1 MINMN
6 TLKKSSAI
14 ISRNL
19 LIAFVVYF
27 LFYSFVKN
35 ANNLAFFCTK
45 FIVYFHFICLNFH
58 YRKIMKICGDDMQ
71 TSPQSNDKIYDL
83 AVIGGGINGVGIAAD
98 ASGRGLSVFLCEK
111 DDLAS
116 HTSSASS
123 KLIHGGLRYLEHKEF
138 RLVREALAEREVLL
152 AKAPHIIRP
161 MRFIMP
167 HRPHLRPAWLIRTG
181 LFFYDHLGK
190 REKLLGSNNVYFK
203 EDSPLNSA
211 ITRGFEYSDCAVDDS
226 RLVVLNAMHA
236 REKGADVVTRT
247 RCLSAQRDGQ
257 YWLVDLENE
266 HGQFQ
271 IKAKALVNAAG
282 PWVAQFIKQ
291 DLQLKSPYGIRLIQ
305 GSHIIVPKLYECD
318 KAFIMQNDDRRIV
331 FAIPYLDQYTMIGTT
346 DREYQGDPAQVKI
359 TQEEIDYLIEVSN
372 AHFKKQLTQQD
383 IIWTFAGVR
392 PLCDDESDNPS
403 AITRDYTLALSKGEK
418 GQAPLLSVFGGKLTT
433 YRKLAESA
441 MQQLKAFFPEM
452 QGSWTAT
459 EALPG
464 GENMHS
470 VEQLIQEIR
479 AQITDAPEALAKR
492 WASTYGSRI
501 WNILG
506 EITSVDQLGKHFGQ
520 GLYAKEVDY
529 LSRFEW
535 VTSTQDVLW
544 RRSKLGLSFMP
555 SEELA
560 LDAYLAAKQQSPHA
574 A

>member
-1 MINMN
+1 
-6 TLKKSSAI
+6 
-14 ISRNL
+14 
-19 LIAFVVYF
+19 
-27 LFYSFVKN
+27 
-35 ANNLAFFCTK
+35 
-45 FIVYFHFICLNFH
+45 
-58 YRKIMKICGDDMQ
+58 MQ
-71 TSPQSNDKIYDL
+71 TSPLLKDKIYDI

-98 ASGRGLSVFLCEK
+98 AAGRGLSVFLCEK

-203 EDSPLNSA
+203 DDSPLNSA

-247 RCLSAQRDGQ
+247 RCLSAQRVEG
-257 YWLVDLENE
+257 YWVVELENAQ
-266 HGQFQ
+266 GSFK

-291 DLQLKSPYGIRLIQ
+291 DLELKSPYGIRLIQ
-305 GSHIIVPKLYECD
+305 GSHIVVPKLYEGD

-331 FAIPYLDQYTMIGTT
+331 FAIPYLEQYTMIGTT
-346 DREYQGDPAQVKI
+346 DREYQGDPSKVQI
-359 TQEEIDYLIEVSN
+359 TQAETDYLLEVSN
-372 AHFKKQLTQQD
+372 AHFKKQLTQAD

-403 AITRDYTLALSKGEK
+403 AITRDYTLALSQETHD
-418 GQAPLLSVFGGKLTT
+418 QAPLLSVFGGKLTT

-452 QGSWTAT
+452 KGSWTAT

-464 GENMHS
+464 GENMAS
-470 VEQLIQEIR
+470 AEQLVNEIR
-479 AQITDAPEALAKR
+479 AQITDVSESLAKR
-492 WASTYGSRI
+492 WATSYGSRI

-506 EITSVDQLGKHFGQ
+506 EAVSIDQLGLSFGH
-520 GLYAKEVDY
+520 GLFAKEVDY
-529 LSRFEW
+529 LCRFEW
-535 VTSTQDVLW
+535 VTTSEDILW
-544 RRSKLGLSFMP
+544 RRSKLGLVFAQN
-555 SEELA
+555 EIDR
-560 LDAYLAAKQQSPHA
+560 LDAYLSNKPNHIVAA
-574 A
+574 

>member
-1 MINMN
+1 MQ
-6 TLKKSSAI
+6 
-14 ISRNL
+14 
-19 LIAFVVYF
+19 
-27 LFYSFVKN
+27 N
-35 ANNLAFFCTK
+35 A
-45 FIVYFHFICLNFH
+45 
-58 YRKIMKICGDDMQ
+58 
-71 TSPQSNDKIYDL
+71 PQLTDKIYDL
-83 AVIGGGINGVGIAAD
+83 AIIGGGINGVGIAVD
-98 ASGRGLSVFLCEK
+98 AAGRGLSVFLCEK

-152 AKAPHIIRP
+152 NKAPHIIRP

-236 REKGADVVTRT
+236 REKGADILTRT
-247 RCLSAQRDGQ
+247 RCLSAKRDGE
-257 YWLVDLENE
+257 YWIVDLENAQ
-266 HGQFQ
+266 GAFQ

-305 GSHIIVPKLYECD
+305 GSHIVVPKLYEGD

-346 DREYQGDPAQVKI
+346 DHEYKGDPAQVKI
-359 TQEEIDYLIEVSN
+359 TQGEIDYLVKVSN
-372 AHFKKQLTQQD
+372 EHFKKQLTQDQ
-383 IIWTFAGVR
+383 IISTFAGVR

-403 AITRDYTLALSKGEK
+403 AVTRDYTLALSKQAVGE
-418 GQAPLLSVFGGKLTT
+418 APLLSVFGGKLTT

-452 QGSWTAT
+452 QGRWTAK
-459 EALPG
+459 EVLPG
-464 GENMHS
+464 GEKMDT
-470 VEQLIQEIR
+470 VEQLVQEILL
-479 AQITDAPEALAKR
+479 QVTDAPESLAKR
-492 WASTYGSRI
+492 WASAYGTRV

-506 EITSVDQLGKHFGQ
+506 EATSVAQLGQHFGQ
-520 GLYAKEVDY
+520 GLYVREVDY
-529 LSRFEW
+529 LCRFEW
-535 VTSTQDVLW
+535 VITSQDLLW
-544 RRSKLGLSFMP
+544 RRSKLGLSM
-555 SEELA
+555 SNDEVA
-560 LDAYLAAKQQSPHA
+560 SLDAYLKTKNQAPNAA
-574 A
+574 

>member
-1 MINMN
+1 
-6 TLKKSSAI
+6 
-14 ISRNL
+14 
-19 LIAFVVYF
+19 
-27 LFYSFVKN
+27 
-35 ANNLAFFCTK
+35 
-45 FIVYFHFICLNFH
+45 
-58 YRKIMKICGDDMQ
+58 MQ
-71 TSPQSNDKIYDL
+71 TSPLLKDKIYDI

-98 ASGRGLSVFLCEK
+98 AAGRGLSVFLCEK

-203 EDSPLNSA
+203 DDSPLNSA

-247 RCLSAQRDGQ
+247 RCLSAQRVEG
-257 YWLVDLENE
+257 YWVVELENAQ
-266 HGQFQ
+266 GSFK

-305 GSHIIVPKLYECD
+305 GSHIVVPKLYEGD

-346 DREYQGDPAQVKI
+346 DREYQGDPSKVQI
-359 TQEEIDYLIEVSN
+359 TQAETDYLLEVSN
-372 AHFKKQLTQQD
+372 AHFKKQLTQAD

-403 AITRDYTLALSKGEK
+403 AITRDYTLALSQETHD
-418 GQAPLLSVFGGKLTT
+418 QAPLLSVFGGKLTT

-441 MQQLKAFFPEM
+441 MHQLNPFFPEM
-452 QGSWTAT
+452 KESWTAS

-464 GENMHS
+464 GENMAS
-470 VEQLIQEIR
+470 AEQLANEIR
-479 AQITDAPEALAKR
+479 AQITDVSESLAKR
-492 WASTYGSRI
+492 WATSYGSRI

-506 EITSVDQLGKHFGQ
+506 ESVSIDQLGLSFGH
-520 GLYAKEVDY
+520 GLFAKEVDY
-529 LSRFEW
+529 LCRFEW
-535 VTSTQDVLW
+535 VTTSEDILW
-544 RRSKLGLSFMP
+544 RRSKLGLVFAQN
-555 SEELA
+555 EIDR
-560 LDAYLAAKQQSPHA
+560 LDAYLSNKPNHTVAA
-574 A
+574 

>member
-1 MINMN
+1 
-6 TLKKSSAI
+6 
-14 ISRNL
+14 
-19 LIAFVVYF
+19 
-27 LFYSFVKN
+27 
-35 ANNLAFFCTK
+35 
-45 FIVYFHFICLNFH
+45 
-58 YRKIMKICGDDMQ
+58 MQ
-71 TSPQSNDKIYDL
+71 TSPLLKDKIYDI

-98 ASGRGLSVFLCEK
+98 AAGRGLSVFLCEK

-203 EDSPLNSA
+203 DDSPLNSA

-247 RCLSAQRDGQ
+247 RCLSAQRVEG
-257 YWLVDLENE
+257 YWVVELENAQGSFE
-266 HGQFQ
+266 

-291 DLQLKSPYGIRLIQ
+291 DLELKSPYGIRLIQ
-305 GSHIIVPKLYECD
+305 GSHIVVPKLYEDD

-346 DREYQGDPAQVKI
+346 DREYQGDPSKVQI
-359 TQEEIDYLIEVSN
+359 TQAETDYLLEVSN
-372 AHFKKQLTQQD
+372 AHFKKQLTQAD

-403 AITRDYTLALSKGEK
+403 AITRDYTLALSQETHD
-418 GQAPLLSVFGGKLTT
+418 QAPLLSVFGGKLTT

-452 QGSWTAT
+452 KGSWTAT

-464 GENMHS
+464 GENMAS
-470 VEQLIQEIR
+470 AEQLVNEIR
-479 AQITDAPEALAKR
+479 AQITDVSESLAKR
-492 WASTYGSRI
+492 WATSYGSRI

-506 EITSVDQLGKHFGQ
+506 EAVSIDQLGLSFGH
-520 GLYAKEVDY
+520 GLFAKEVDY
-529 LSRFEW
+529 LCRFEW
-535 VTSTQDVLW
+535 VTTSEDILW
-544 RRSKLGLSFMP
+544 RRSKLGLVFAQN
-555 SEELA
+555 EIDR
-560 LDAYLAAKQQSPHA
+560 LDAYLSNKPNHIVAA
-574 A
+574 

>member
-1 MINMN
+1 
-6 TLKKSSAI
+6 
-14 ISRNL
+14 
-19 LIAFVVYF
+19 
-27 LFYSFVKN
+27 
-35 ANNLAFFCTK
+35 
-45 FIVYFHFICLNFH
+45 
-58 YRKIMKICGDDMQ
+58 MQ
-71 TSPQSNDKIYDL
+71 NSPQLTGKIYDL
-83 AVIGGGINGVGIAAD
+83 AIIGGGINGVGIAVD
-98 ASGRGLSVFLCEK
+98 AAGRGLSVFLCEK

-152 AKAPHIIRP
+152 NKAPHIIRP

-236 REKGADVVTRT
+236 REKGADIVTRT
-247 RCLSAQRDGQ
+247 RCLSAKRDGE
-257 YWLVDLENE
+257 YWIVDLENAQ
-266 HGQFQ
+266 GTFQ

-291 DLQLKSPYGIRLIQ
+291 DLQLQSPYGIRLIQ
-305 GSHIIVPKLYECD
+305 GSHIIVPKLYEGD

-346 DREYQGDPAQVKI
+346 DHEYQGDPAQVKI
-359 TQEEIDYLIEVSN
+359 TQAEIDYLVKVSN
-372 AHFKKQLTQQD
+372 AHFKKQLTQED
-383 IIWTFAGVR
+383 IISTFAGVR

-403 AITRDYTLALSKGEK
+403 AVTRDYTLALSKQPV

-452 QGSWTAT
+452 QGRWTAK
-459 EALPG
+459 EVLPG
-464 GENMHS
+464 GEKMDT
-470 VEQLIQEIR
+470 VEQLVQEILL
-479 AQITDAPEALAKR
+479 QVTDAPEFLAKR
-492 WASTYGSRI
+492 WASAYGTRV

-506 EITSVDQLGKHFGQ
+506 EATSVVQLGQHFGQ
-520 GLYAKEVDY
+520 GLYVREVDY
-529 LSRFEW
+529 LCRFEW
-535 VTSTQDVLW
+535 VMTSQDLLW
-544 RRSKLGLSFMP
+544 RRSKLGLSMNHD
-555 SEELA
+555 EVAL
-560 LDAYLAAKQQSPHA
+560 LDAYLESKRLTPNAA
-574 A
+574 

>member
-1 MINMN
+1 
-6 TLKKSSAI
+6 
-14 ISRNL
+14 
-19 LIAFVVYF
+19 
-27 LFYSFVKN
+27 
-35 ANNLAFFCTK
+35 
-45 FIVYFHFICLNFH
+45 
-58 YRKIMKICGDDMQ
+58 MQ
-71 TSPQSNDKIYDL
+71 TSPQTNERIYDL

-236 REKGADVVTRT
+236 REKGAEVVTRT
-247 RCLSAQRDGQ
+247 RCLSAQREGQ
-257 YWLVDLENE
+257 YWVVDLENAQ
-266 HGQFQ
+266 GQFQ
-271 IKAKALVNAAG
+271 IKAKVLVNAAG

-291 DLQLKSPYGIRLIQ
+291 DLQLQSPYGIRLIQ
-305 GSHIIVPKLYECD
+305 GSHIIVPKLYEGD

-346 DREYQGDPAQVKI
+346 DHEYQGDPAQVKI
-359 TQEEIDYLIEVSN
+359 TQEEINYLIEVSN
-372 AHFKKQLTQQD
+372 AHFKKQLTQAD
-383 IIWTFAGVR
+383 IVSTFAGVR

-403 AITRDYTLALSKGEK
+403 AITRDYTLALSKEADD
-418 GQAPLLSVFGGKLTT
+418 QAPLLSVFGGKLTT

-452 QGSWTAT
+452 QESWTAT

-464 GENMHS
+464 GENMQS
-470 VEQLIQEIR
+470 VAQLIQEIR
-479 AQITDAPEALAKR
+479 AQITDASDALAKR
-492 WASTYGSRI
+492 WACAYGSRV
-501 WNILG
+501 WNFLG
-506 EITSVDQLGKHFGQ
+506 EVTSVEQLGQHFGQ
-520 GLYAKEVDY
+520 GLYVKEVDY
-529 LSRFEW
+529 LCTSEW
-535 VTSTQDVLW
+535 VTTSQDVLW
-544 RRSKLGLSFMP
+544 RRSKLGLSFTQK
-555 SEELA
+555 ETEA
-560 LDAYLAAKQQSPHA
+560 LDAYLTVKTHSNEAA
-574 A
+574 

>member
-1 MINMN
+1 
-6 TLKKSSAI
+6 
-14 ISRNL
+14 
-19 LIAFVVYF
+19 
-27 LFYSFVKN
+27 
-35 ANNLAFFCTK
+35 
-45 FIVYFHFICLNFH
+45 
-58 YRKIMKICGDDMQ
+58 MQ

-203 EDSPLNSA
+203 EDSPLNAA

-236 REKGADVVTRT
+236 REKGADIVTRT
-247 RCLSAQRDGQ
+247 RCLSAQREGQ
-257 YWLVDLENE
+257 YWVVDLENAQ
-266 HGQFQ
+266 GQFQ

-305 GSHIIVPKLYECD
+305 GSHIIVPKLYEGD

-372 AHFKKQLTQQD
+372 AHFKNQLTQAD
-383 IIWTFAGVR
+383 IISTFAGVR

-403 AITRDYTLALSKGEK
+403 AITRDYTLALSQEAED
-418 GQAPLLSVFGGKLTT
+418 QAPLLSVFGGKLTT

-452 QGSWTAT
+452 TGSWTAT

-464 GENMHS
+464 GENMATA
-470 VEQLIQEIR
+470 EQLAKEIR
-479 AQITDAPEALAKR
+479 AQITDASEALAKR
-492 WASTYGSRI
+492 WASAYGSRI

-506 EITSVDQLGKHFGQ
+506 EATSVEQLGQHFGQ

-529 LSRFEW
+529 LCRFEW
-535 VTSTQDVLW
+535 ITTSQDILW
-544 RRSKLGLSFMP
+544 RRSKLGLNFAP
-555 SEELA
+555 SEIES
-560 LDAYLAAKQQSPHA
+560 LDVYLANKPNTTVA

>member
-1 MINMN
+1 
-6 TLKKSSAI
+6 
-14 ISRNL
+14 
-19 LIAFVVYF
+19 
-27 LFYSFVKN
+27 
-35 ANNLAFFCTK
+35 
-45 FIVYFHFICLNFH
+45 
-58 YRKIMKICGDDMQ
+58 MQ

-203 EDSPLNSA
+203 EDSPLKAA

-247 RCLSAQRDGQ
+247 RCLSAQREGQ
-257 YWLVDLENE
+257 YWVVDLENE
-266 HGQFQ
+266 KGQFQ

-305 GSHIIVPKLYECD
+305 GSHIIVPKLYEGD

-359 TQEEIDYLIEVSN
+359 TQEETDYLIKVSN
-372 AHFKKQLTQQD
+372 EHFKTQLTQAD
-383 IIWTFAGVR
+383 IVSTFAGVR

-403 AITRDYTLALSKGEK
+403 AITRDYTLALSKESED
-418 GQAPLLSVFGGKLTT
+418 QAPLLSVFGGKLTT

-452 QGSWTAT
+452 KESWTAT

-464 GENMHS
+464 GENMES
-470 VEQLIQEIR
+470 VEQLILEIR
-479 AQITDAPEALAKR
+479 AQVTDASEALAKR
-492 WASTYGSRI
+492 WASAYGSRI

-506 EITSVDQLGKHFGQ
+506 EASSVEQLGQHFGQ
-520 GLYAKEVDY
+520 GLYAREVDY
-529 LSRFEW
+529 LCRFEW
-535 VTSTQDVLW
+535 VTNSQDVLW
-544 RRSKLGLSFMP
+544 RRSKLGLNFAP
-555 SEELA
+555 SEVESLE
-560 LDAYLAAKQQSPHA
+560 AYLANKPNTTVA

>member
-1 MINMN
+1 
-6 TLKKSSAI
+6 
-14 ISRNL
+14 
-19 LIAFVVYF
+19 
-27 LFYSFVKN
+27 
-35 ANNLAFFCTK
+35 
-45 FIVYFHFICLNFH
+45 
-58 YRKIMKICGDDMQ
+58 MQ
-71 TSPQSNDKIYDL
+71 TSPLLKDKIYDI

-98 ASGRGLSVFLCEK
+98 AAGRGLSVFLCEK

-203 EDSPLNSA
+203 DDSPLNSA

-247 RCLSAQRDGQ
+247 RCLSAQRVEG
-257 YWLVDLENE
+257 YWVVELENAQ
-266 HGQFQ
+266 GSFK

-291 DLQLKSPYGIRLIQ
+291 DLELKSPYGIRLIQ
-305 GSHIIVPKLYECD
+305 GSHIVVPKLYEGD

-346 DREYQGDPAQVKI
+346 DREYQGDPSKVQI
-359 TQEEIDYLIEVSN
+359 TQAETDYLLEVSN
-372 AHFKKQLTQQD
+372 AHFKKQLTQAD

-403 AITRDYTLALSKGEK
+403 AITRDYTLALSQETHD
-418 GQAPLLSVFGGKLTT
+418 QAPLLSVFGGKLTT

-452 QGSWTAT
+452 KGSWTAT

-464 GENMHS
+464 GENMAS
-470 VEQLIQEIR
+470 AEQLVNEIR
-479 AQITDAPEALAKR
+479 AQITDVSESLAKR
-492 WASTYGSRI
+492 WATSYGSRI

-506 EITSVDQLGKHFGQ
+506 EAVSIDQLGLSFGH
-520 GLYAKEVDY
+520 GLFAKEVDY
-529 LSRFEW
+529 LCRFEW
-535 VTSTQDVLW
+535 VTTSEDILW
-544 RRSKLGLSFMP
+544 RRSKLGLVFAQN
-555 SEELA
+555 EIDR
-560 LDAYLAAKQQSPHA
+560 LDAYLSNKPNHIVAA
-574 A
+574 

>member
-1 MINMN
+1 
-6 TLKKSSAI
+6 
-14 ISRNL
+14 
-19 LIAFVVYF
+19 
-27 LFYSFVKN
+27 
-35 ANNLAFFCTK
+35 
-45 FIVYFHFICLNFH
+45 
-58 YRKIMKICGDDMQ
+58 MQ
-71 TSPQSNDKIYDL
+71 TSPLSKDKIYDI

-98 ASGRGLSVFLCEK
+98 AAGRGLSVFLCEK

-203 EDSPLNSA
+203 DDSPLNSA

-236 REKGADVVTRT
+236 REKGADIVTRT
-247 RCLSAQRDGQ
+247 RCLSAQRVED
-257 YWLVDLENE
+257 YWVVELENAQ
-266 HGQFQ
+266 GSFK

-305 GSHIIVPKLYECD
+305 GSHIVVPKLYDGD

-346 DREYQGDPAQVKI
+346 DREYQGDPSKVQI
-359 TQEEIDYLIEVSN
+359 TQAETDYLLEVSN
-372 AHFKKQLTQQD
+372 AHFKKQLTQAD

-403 AITRDYTLALSKGEK
+403 AITRDYTLALSQETHD
-418 GQAPLLSVFGGKLTT
+418 QAPLLSVFGGKLTT

-441 MQQLKAFFPEM
+441 MHQLNPFFPEM
-452 QGSWTAT
+452 KESWTAS

-464 GENMHS
+464 GENMAS
-470 VEQLIQEIR
+470 AEQLANEIR
-479 AQITDAPEALAKR
+479 AQITDVSESLAKR
-492 WASTYGSRI
+492 WATSYGSRI

-506 EITSVDQLGKHFGQ
+506 ESVSIDQLGLSFGH
-520 GLYAKEVDY
+520 GLFAKEVDY
-529 LSRFEW
+529 LCRFEW
-535 VTSTQDVLW
+535 VTTSEDILW
-544 RRSKLGLSFMP
+544 RRSKLGLVFAQN
-555 SEELA
+555 EIDR
-560 LDAYLAAKQQSPHA
+560 LDAYLSNKPNHTVAA
-574 A
+574 

>member
-1 MINMN
+1 
-6 TLKKSSAI
+6 
-14 ISRNL
+14 
-19 LIAFVVYF
+19 
-27 LFYSFVKN
+27 
-35 ANNLAFFCTK
+35 
-45 FIVYFHFICLNFH
+45 
-58 YRKIMKICGDDMQ
+58 MQ
-71 TSPQSNDKIYDL
+71 TSPQTNEKIYDL

-211 ITRGFEYSDCAVDDS
+211 ITRGFEYSDCAVDDA

-236 REKGADVVTRT
+236 REKGADIVTRT
-247 RCLSAQRDGQ
+247 RCLSARRDGQ
-257 YWLVDLENE
+257 YWIVDLENE
-266 HGQFQ
+266 NCQFQ

-282 PWVAQFIKQ
+282 PWVAKFIKQ
-291 DLQLKSPYGIRLIQ
+291 DLELKSPYGIRLIQ
-305 GSHIIVPKLYECD
+305 GSHIIVPKLYEGD

-346 DREYQGDPAQVKI
+346 DREYQGDPAQVQI
-359 TQEEIDYLIEVSN
+359 TQAETDYLLEVSN
-372 AHFKKQLTQQD
+372 AHFKKQLTQAD
-383 IIWTFAGVR
+383 VIWTFAGVR

-403 AITRDYTLALSKGEK
+403 AITRDYTLALSQENDE
-418 GQAPLLSVFGGKLTT
+418 QAPLLSVFGGKLTT

-452 QGSWTAT
+452 KGSWTAT

-464 GENMHS
+464 GENMES
-470 VEQLIQEIR
+470 VEQLMREIR
-479 AQITDAPEALAKR
+479 AQVTDASEALVKR
-492 WASTYGSRI
+492 WASAYGSRI

-506 EITSVDQLGKHFGQ
+506 EKSSVEQLGQHFGQ

-529 LSRFEW
+529 LCNAEW
-535 VTSTQDVLW
+535 VTTSQDVLW
-544 RRSKLGLSFMP
+544 RRSKLGLSFTQK
-555 SEELA
+555 ETEA
-560 LDAYLAAKQQSPHA
+560 LDAYLIAKTHSNEAA
-574 A
+574 